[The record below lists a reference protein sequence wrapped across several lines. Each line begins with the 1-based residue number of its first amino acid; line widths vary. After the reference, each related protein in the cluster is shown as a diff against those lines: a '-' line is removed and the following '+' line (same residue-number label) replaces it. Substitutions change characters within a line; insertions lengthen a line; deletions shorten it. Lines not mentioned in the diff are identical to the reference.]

1 MDSRRVANLRIA
13 IYVALVLILIGVLA
27 ITGNIPSSSEAR
39 DFGDDFG
46 PLAPILYVP
55 LFVIANF
62 AIAWVI
68 LAGAAG
74 LLFGTAAGTP
84 LALAGVTLAA
94 LAQMAVARRLAGEH
108 RGYLLPQRTKR
119 IENFLTE
126 NGVVA
131 VMESRIVPLLPYGVV
146 NYSAGLTHLS
156 YRDMAL
162 GTVIG
167 AAPKV
172 FAYTALAGSLDD
184 ITSPEALT
192 AIALILVLGAA
203 GALFVWRQTGWNPL
217 RRGAPGAPPEA
228 SPHRPR

>member
-1 MDSRRVANLRIA
+1 MDSRRPAIARIV
-13 IYVALVLILIGVLA
+13 IYASLSLALIGTLA
-27 ITGNIPSSSEAR
+27 VTGNIPSSGEAR
-39 DFGDDFG
+39 DFADELG
-46 PLAPILYVP
+46 PMAAVLFVP

-84 LALAGVTLAA
+84 LALAGVTAAA
-94 LAQMAVARRLAGEH
+94 LTQMAIARWLAGSH
-108 RGYLLPQRTKR
+108 RGRLLPERTKR
-119 IENFLTE
+119 VENFLTE
-126 NGVVA
+126 NGFVA

-162 GTVIG
+162 GTAIG

-172 FAYTALAGSLDD
+172 FAYTALGGSLDD
-184 ITSPEALT
+184 LTSPEAIIAVALL
-192 AIALILVLGAA
+192 AILALA
-203 GALFVWRQTGWNPL
+203 GALFVWRQIGGSPWP
-217 RRGAPGAPPEA
+217 RGAPAAPPEA
-228 SPHRPR
+228 STHPQR

>member
-1 MDSRRVANLRIA
+1 MDSRRPAIRRIV
-13 IYVALVLILIGVLA
+13 IYAAVSLLLVGTLA
-27 ITGNIPSSSEAR
+27 VTGNIPSSSEAR
-39 DFGDDFG
+39 DFADELG

-84 LALAGVTLAA
+84 LALAGVTAAA
-94 LAQMAVARRLAGEH
+94 LTQMAVARWLAGEH
-108 RGYLLPQRTKR
+108 RGRLLPQRTR
-119 IENFLTE
+119 RVEQFLTD
-126 NGVVA
+126 NGAVA

-162 GTVIG
+162 GTVVG

-172 FAYTALAGSLDD
+172 FAYTALGGSLDD
-184 ITSPEALT
+184 LTSPEAL
-192 AIALILVLGAA
+192 IALALLVILGLA
-203 GALFVWRQTGWNPL
+203 GALFVWRQMSAPL
-217 RRGAPGAPPEA
+217 GVAHLGDRD
-228 SPHRPR
+228 